1 MGLHIKN
8 GFAAVDWILIA
19 AVILIGV
26 LILIPYTVSEKQ
38 DKSIQ
43 ICVKN
48 LREIDKAMRLWQLD
62 KGKPVE
68 TAVTFSEIASY
79 LADGV
84 STNCPKTA
92 NGTERSSRHVAACPV
107 GDATTGAHIRGRAR
121 SRRRNPTC
129 IRRAMCVGDREA
141 DQESLHQEV

>member
-1 MGLHIKN
+1 MGLPKKH
-8 GFAAVDWILIA
+8 GFATLDWILIA
-19 AVILIGV
+19 VVILIGV
-26 LILIPYTVSEKQ
+26 VILIPYTVSEKQ

-84 STNCPKTA
+84 STNCPSGGQYVVTGLTNPPSCTIPGHVLA
-92 NGTERSSRHVAACPV
+92 NEGE
-107 GDATTGAHIRGRAR
+107 
-121 SRRRNPTC
+121 
-129 IRRAMCVGDREA
+129 
-141 DQESLHQEV
+141 